1 VVLKYWKYRGVDP
14 LPITYKVVNG
24 DTFDNIARKKYGTE
38 TEAGRIAEANPGASE
53 PLVVGTVLTI
63 PTIPKAPSNI
73 QQRTTANDPN
83 EVALLINGNRF
94 RYWDRVSI
102 TQTLDSISTINF
114 GAPFESESPGF
125 KKTFRPFSYNDIVVT
140 MGGDPLFTG
149 TMIGV
154 NPNIDVTRKTI
165 EVSGYSLPGVLG
177 DCTIPASAF
186 AGESNKLEFD
196 NQGLIEI
203 ATTLAGL
210 FGIDVEFQ
218 DDQGAIFER
227 VALKP
232 DETILK
238 FLIKLAKQRN
248 LIVSSTSTGKLLFL
262 RPITI
267 SPPVAILRQGAT
279 PVLSVTPTFNPQ
291 KYFSHATGLETAI
304 VGIGGSQFTVK
315 NPHMDG
321 VIRPF
326 NFIVNDTLS
335 ADVKTTVEAK
345 LGRMFGDIVGYSVQL
360 TTWRDPLGNLWEAGK
375 TVKLI
380 APDAMVYNEYEFI
393 IRSVTFDRDSKS
405 ETAVLNLTFP
415 ESFSGEI
422 PKVLPWDE

>member
-1 VVLKYWKYRGVDP
+1 MPIIYKIVD
-14 LPITYKVVNG
+14 G
-24 DTFDNIARKKYGTE
+24 DTFDSIARKQYGTE
-38 TEAGRIAEANPGASE
+38 TEVGRIAQSNPGSSE
-53 PLVVGTVLTI
+53 PLVAGTVLTI

-73 QQRTTANDPN
+73 RQRTTADNQN
-83 EVALLINGNRF
+83 EVAMLINGNRF
-94 RYWDRVSI
+94 RYWDRVSV
-102 TQTLDSISTINF
+102 TQTLDSLSTINF
-114 GAPFESESPGF
+114 GAPFDSESPGF
-125 KKTFRPFSYNDIVVT
+125 KKTFRPFSYNDIVITV
-140 MGGDPLFTG
+140 GGDPLFTG
-149 TMIGV
+149 TMVGV
-154 NPNIDVTRKTI
+154 NPNIEAARKTI
-165 EVSGYSLPGVLG
+165 EVNGYSLPGVLG

-203 ATTLAGL
+203 ATTLAGT

-218 DDQGAIFER
+218 DDQGAIFDR

-248 LIVSSTSTGKLLFL
+248 LIVSSTSAGKLLFL
-262 RPITI
+262 RPVTIT
-267 SPPVAILRQGAT
+267 PPVAILRQGAT

-291 KYFSHATGLETAI
+291 KYYSHVTGLETTI

-321 VIRPF
+321 SIRPF
-326 NFIVNDTLS
+326 NFVVNDTSS

-345 LGRMFGDIVGYSVQL
+345 IGRMFGDIAGYSLQL
-360 TTWRDPLGNLWEAGK
+360 TTWRDPLGNLWKPGK

-405 ETAVLNLTFP
+405 EIAVLNLTFP
-415 ESFSGEI
+415 EAFSGEI

>member
-1 VVLKYWKYRGVDP
+1 MPTTDNVLD
-14 LPITYKVVNG
+14 G
-24 DTFDNIARKKYGTE
+24 DTFDNIARKQYGTE
-38 TEAGRIAEANPGASE
+38 TEAGRIAEANPGSSE

-63 PTIPKAPSNI
+63 PAIPKAPSNI
-73 QQRTTANDPN
+73 QQSTTANDPN
-83 EVALLINGNRF
+83 EVAMLIDGNRF

-114 GAPFESESPGF
+114 GAPFESDSPGF
-125 KKTFRPFSYNDIVVT
+125 KKTFRPFSYNDLVITV
-140 MGGDPLFTG
+140 GGDPLFTG
-149 TMIGV
+149 TMVGV
-154 NPNIDVTRKTI
+154 NPNIEVERKTI

-177 DCTIPASAF
+177 DCNIPASAF

-210 FGIDVEFQ
+210 FGVDVEFQ
-218 DDQGAIFER
+218 DDQGAIFDR

-238 FLIKLAKQRN
+238 FLIKLAKERN

-291 KYFSHATGLETAI
+291 KYYSHVTGLETVNI
-304 VGIGGSQFTVK
+304 GIGGSQFTVK
-315 NPHMDG
+315 NQHVGG
-321 VIRPF
+321 VIRPH
-326 NFIVNDTLS
+326 NFIVKDSLN
-335 ADVKTTVEAK
+335 ADVKATVESK
-345 LGRMFGDIVGYSVQL
+345 IGRMFGSIEGYSVQV
-360 TTWRDPLGNLWEAGK
+360 TTWRDPLGKLWEPGK
-375 TVKLI
+375 TVILI
-380 APDAMVYNEYEFI
+380 APDAMVYNEYKFI
-393 IRSVTFDRDSKS
+393 IRSVIFDRDSKS
-405 ETAVLNLTFP
+405 KTAVLNLTFP
-415 ESFSGEI
+415 EAFSGEI

>member
-1 VVLKYWKYRGVDP
+1 
-14 LPITYKVVNG
+14 LPIIYKIVDG
-24 DTFDNIARKKYGTE
+24 DTFDSIARKQYGTE
-38 TEAGRIAEANPGASE
+38 TEVGRIAQSNPGSSE
-53 PLVVGTVLTI
+53 PLVAGTVLTI

-73 QQRTTANDPN
+73 RQRTTADNQN
-83 EVALLINGNRF
+83 EVAMLINGNRF
-94 RYWDRVSI
+94 RYWDRVSV
-102 TQTLDSISTINF
+102 TQTLDSLSTINF
-114 GAPFESESPGF
+114 GAPFDSESPGF
-125 KKTFRPFSYNDIVVT
+125 KKTFRPFSYNDIVITV
-140 MGGDPLFTG
+140 GGDPLFTG
-149 TMIGV
+149 TMVGV
-154 NPNIDVTRKTI
+154 NPNIEAARKTI
-165 EVSGYSLPGVLG
+165 EVNGYSLPGVLG

-203 ATTLAGL
+203 ATTLAGT

-218 DDQGAIFER
+218 DDQGAIFDR

-248 LIVSSTSTGKLLFL
+248 LIVSSTSAGKLLFL
-262 RPITI
+262 RPVTIT
-267 SPPVAILRQGAT
+267 PPVAILRQGAT

-291 KYFSHATGLETAI
+291 KYYSHVTGLETTI

-321 VIRPF
+321 SIRPF
-326 NFIVNDTLS
+326 NFVVNDTSS

-345 LGRMFGDIVGYSVQL
+345 IGRMFGDIAGYSLQL
-360 TTWRDPLGNLWEAGK
+360 TTWRDPLGNLWKPGK

-405 ETAVLNLTFP
+405 EIAVLNLTFP
-415 ESFSGEI
+415 EAFSGEI